1 MSAVMVA
8 PMDTM
13 VACGPMMTDDARAV
27 HGQHPVAP
35 SSSDKGG
42 IDGGIIVIIGIVV
55 RVVVVIDAADK
66 NSAEVT
72 PMAKGAAGKSGRSRN
87 SSSSRADRTAA
98 NGSAAKAATKAR
110 TAAATASTTTT
121 TAMSA
126 AADFDRPSIGNGLAD
141 CSHPRI
147 DRRQRVGTLAGNGR
161 DDQQRRSR
169 AQHAQRTP
177 REN

>member
-13 VACGPMMTDDARAV
+13 VAGGAMMTDDARAV

-98 NGSAAKAATKAR
+98 NGSATKAATKTR

-126 AADFDRPSIGNGLAD
+126 AADFDRPSIRNRLAD

-161 DDQQRRSR
+161 YDQQRRSS

>member
-72 PMAKGAAGKSGRSRN
+72 PMAKGAAGKSGRSPNDCR
-87 SSSSRADRTAA
+87 SRADRTAA
-98 NGSAAKAATKAR
+98 NGSATKAATKTR
-110 TAAATASTTTT
+110 TAAATASATA
-121 TAMSA
+121 TAMTA
-126 AADFDRPSIGNGLAD
+126 AADFDRPSIRNRLAD

-161 DDQQRRSR
+161 YDQQRPTRATNAARELRSS
-169 AQHAQRTP
+169 T
-177 REN
+177 